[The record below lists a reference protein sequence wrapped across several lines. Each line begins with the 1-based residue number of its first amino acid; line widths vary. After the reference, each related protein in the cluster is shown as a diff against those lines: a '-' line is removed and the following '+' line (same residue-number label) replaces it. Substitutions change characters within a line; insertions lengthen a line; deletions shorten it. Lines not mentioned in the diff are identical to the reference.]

1 MAEPLVLVPGLNCTA
16 ELFRPQIEV
25 FASDREVIVADTM
38 QDDTIEGMAQ
48 RLLDETPE
56 RFALGGLSMGG
67 YVALAVTRLAPG
79 RVTRLA
85 LMDTTARPDT
95 EEGTARRRTLMG
107 WARGGEFGKVHETLW
122 PRLVHPDR
130 YQDKPLEAVVRG
142 MMDDTGVEAFCRQQ
156 EAIIARPD
164 ARPMLGS
171 IACPALVLVGAQ
183 DAITPIEMAEEMAD
197 AIPGATLVIVPE
209 TSHLSTLE
217 APVHVNGA
225 LAKWLMR

>member
-1 MAEPLVLVPGLNCTA
+1 MADALVLVPGLNCTA

-25 FASDREVIVADTM
+25 FSSEREILIADTG
-38 QDDTIEGMAQ
+38 QDASVEGMAA
-48 RLLDETPE
+48 RLLKAAPP

-67 YVALAVTRLAPG
+67 YVALAIQRMAPE

-95 EEGTARRRTLMG
+95 EDGTARRRRLMEL
-107 WARGGEFGKVHETLW
+107 AQGGQFEEVHKVLW

-130 YQDKPLEAVVRG
+130 YGDKALEAVVRQ
-142 MMDDTGVEAFCRQQ
+142 MMEETGVEAFCRQQ
-156 EAIIARPD
+156 EAIIGRMDSRLLLSA
-164 ARPMLGS
+164 
-171 IACPALVLVGAQ
+171 IACPTLVLVGAQ

-197 AIPGATLVIVPE
+197 AIKGATLAIIPE
-209 TSHLSTLE
+209 TGHLSTLE
-217 APVHVNGA
+217 APVHVNAA